1 MHRGGHTGW
10 VPAVRAARPHRRRG
24 IASPR
29 PRAYLAAMAQ
39 AGFWAVSSGRISF
52 RGDGRWYSDD
62 EPINNGRIAKLF
74 SRCLRQTDDGR
85 WQIAMADE
93 RAFVEIH
100 DTPWVVTGVG
110 GNGRDGFTIRL
121 NDDSEER
128 LDPATLS
135 VGAGNVLYTR
145 VKAGRYPARFLRP
158 AYYQLAPAIAERDG
172 RFLLETA
179 GGAHEIR
186 RAD

>member
-1 MHRGGHTGW
+1 
-10 VPAVRAARPHRRRG
+10 
-24 IASPR
+24 
-29 PRAYLAAMAQ
+29 MAQ
-39 AGFWAVSSGRISF
+39 AGFWAVSSGTISF
-52 RGDGRWYSDD
+52 RGDGRWYSDE
-62 EPINNGRIAKLF
+62 EPINNARIAKLF

-100 DTPWVVTGVG
+100 DTPWVVTAVG

-121 NDDSEER
+121 NDDSEEP

-145 VKAGRYPARFLRP
+145 VKEGRYQARFLRP

-172 RFLLETA
+172 RFVLETA
-179 GGAHEIR
+179 GRAHEIR
-186 RAD
+186 RAG

>member
-1 MHRGGHTGW
+1 
-10 VPAVRAARPHRRRG
+10 
-24 IASPR
+24 
-29 PRAYLAAMAQ
+29 MAQ
-39 AGFWAVSSGRISF
+39 AGFWAVSSGKISF

-62 EPINNGRIAKLF
+62 EPINNARIAKLF

-110 GNGRDGFTIRL
+110 GNRRDGFTIRL
-121 NDDSEER
+121 NDDSEEP
-128 LDPATLS
+128 LDPASLT

-145 VKAGRYPARFLRP
+145 VKDRRYPARFLRP
-158 AYYQLAPAIAERDG
+158 AYYQLAPAIGERDG
-172 RFLLETA
+172 HFVLEA
-179 GGAHEIR
+179 GDRSYEIQ
-186 RAD
+186 RAG